1 MQRKILSRGLLALAL
16 AGVAAAALAGDP
28 KTFVTKA
35 AQGGMTEVELGKLA
49 LSKSQDA
56 NVRAF
61 AQRMVTD
68 HGKANA
74 QLAAIAKSKNV
85 PVPKTL
91 DAEHASMVKELQS
104 KSGAAF
110 DSAYGEHMRH
120 AHDKTIELFEG
131 EAKTPSD
138 GDLAEF
144 ASQKLPTV
152 REHKQMAQKLP
163 GS

>member
-1 MQRKILSRGLLALAL
+1 MS
-16 AGVAAAALAGDP
+16 ALAGDP

-56 NVRAF
+56 DVRAF

-74 QLAAIAKSKNV
+74 QLAAIAKSKHLA
-85 PVPKTL
+85 VPKSL
-91 DAEHASMVKELQS
+91 DAEHAAMVKELES
-104 KSGAAF
+104 KSGADF
-110 DSAYGEHMRH
+110 DTAYGEHMRH

-131 EAKTPSD
+131 EAKTTSD
-138 GDLAEF
+138 GELAEF

-152 REHKQMAQKLP
+152 REHKEMAEKLP